1 MLTSV
6 DAHLETNLRQYN
18 ETLVSVR
25 CDVHV
30 EHLAAL
36 LFRVLEKRMVV
47 SITKGRHVR
56 TLLILG
62 MSRKDNPND
71 TRENEDCREDEVGQ
85 GRM

>member
-1 MLTSV
+1 
-6 DAHLETNLRQYN
+6 
-18 ETLVSVR
+18 
-25 CDVHV
+25 
-30 EHLAAL
+30 
-36 LFRVLEKRMVV
+36 MVV